1 MRPRPPPRAPS
12 AAQAFEAGNYRLA
25 HDLYGAQLAR
35 GEDRALALL
44 RLSVCCTA
52 LGQVRMARAHALA
65 LADLPM
71 PGAVRAQAVRRLH
84 DVGEHE
90 ALRRCAA
97 SREGGAAAPADELL
111 IGQALSLAGLQD
123 EALDCTRRATA
134 AGLDTVAGHVLHGR
148 VLAFHGRLH
157 EAAEALESAL
167 RREPRHAAALWQLAQ
182 LRRETP
188 GAGTV
193 DRVRAAL
200 QRVRPGGGEEAPLNY
215 ALFKLLDDLGDHGP
229 AWQAL
234 ERGCRARRR
243 ELAWNEAAEQS
254 LYEALAASADAGVA
268 PFEGAPVEGPVPIFV
283 IGQPRTGSTLLERF
297 LGRHPQVHA
306 AGELFDAS
314 HQLHWLADLPARDV
328 LTPELLARVPR
339 LDLAEFGRRYL
350 AHVAWRA
357 QGRAFIVDKL
367 PRNYLLAGLLA
378 RALPRARFLHTRRA
392 AMDTGFS
399 QLKELFAHGYPHSYD
414 QGETARHLLRYQAL
428 MARWREVLG
437 ERMLE
442 VRYEAMV
449 DDPEGLAARV
459 AAFCGLPALAPGA
472 GVAEAG
478 RPVSTAS
485 AVQVREPVNRR
496 GLGRWQPYAGALAP
510 MAEALA
516 AGEP

>member
-1 MRPRPPPRAPS
+1 MRPRSPSRPPT
-12 AAQAFEAGNYRLA
+12 AAQAFEAGDYRLA
-25 HDLYGAQLAR
+25 NTRYGAQLAR

-71 PGAVRAQAVRRLH
+71 PGALRAQAVRRLH

-90 ALRRCAA
+90 ALLRCAL
-97 SREGGAAAPADELL
+97 SRAGGATSPTEELL
-111 IGQALSLAGLQD
+111 IGQALSLAGLQA
-123 EALDCTRRATA
+123 EALACTTRATA
-134 AGLDTVAGHVLHGR
+134 AGLDTVAGHVQHGR
-148 VLAFHGRLH
+148 VLAFHGRLDD
-157 EAAEALESAL
+157 AVQSLYAAL
-167 RREPRHAAALWQLAQ
+167 RLEPRHPAALWQLAQ
-182 LRRETP
+182 LRREAP
-188 GAGTV
+188 GTGTV

-200 QRVRPGGGEEAPLNY
+200 QRTPSGGAGEAALNY

-243 ELAWNEAAEQS
+243 ELAWNEAGEQS
-254 LYEALAASADAGVA
+254 LYAALAASAEAGL
-268 PFEGAPVEGPVPIFV
+268 APVDDAPRDGPVPVFV

-297 LGRHPQVHA
+297 LGRYPQVHA

-328 LTPELLARVPR
+328 LTPELLARAPR

-357 QGRAFIVDKL
+357 GGRGFLVDKL

-378 RALPRARFLHTRRA
+378 RALPRARFLHTVRA
-392 AMDTGFS
+392 PMDTGFS

-414 QGETARHLLRYQAL
+414 QGEMARHLLRYRAL
-428 MARWREVLG
+428 MARWREALG
-437 ERMLE
+437 DRMLE

-449 DDPEGLAARV
+449 DDPDGLAARV

-472 GVAEAG
+472 AVAEAD

-496 GLGRWQPYAGALAP
+496 GLGRWQPYAQALAP
-510 MAEALA
+510 MADALA
-516 AGEP
+516 AGDR